1 MLGEL
6 GEFQGYEVGCRFVR
20 NNGTDRARDRAKV
33 CAFIRGVFDVEFDY
47 SSRATRYSTWYIP
60 RDGTMFGSGN
70 QFSLE
75 KFSSIFPTYV
85 PGGRGIKMSL
95 DDLRLRNR
103 SINRFRFQ
111 FIALDTVRSLSFLW
125 CEQLLVLIPEFPF
138 RNTLSPFNTRRNCDA
153 PTLATALNFPF
164 VLNVARFTRSFSFI
178 RASYRKERIIVFIW
192 FRAWRNS
199 RDQEYE

>member
-1 MLGEL
+1 
-6 GEFQGYEVGCRFVR
+6 
-20 NNGTDRARDRAKV
+20 
-33 CAFIRGVFDVEFDY
+33 
-47 SSRATRYSTWYIP
+47 
-60 RDGTMFGSGN
+60 
-70 QFSLE
+70 
-75 KFSSIFPTYV
+75 
-85 PGGRGIKMSL
+85 MSL

-125 CEQLLVLIPEFPF
+125 CEQLLVPVPEFPF

-199 RDQEYE
+199 RDQEYEQVFSIYFPRLPISILIIKDLNGILDLAHETWSQVQRASRVSRLRCTTVSTCLVTCLPRATILKRCIGNEMVELPRCNRLSESADW